1 MHPRHSASARTFGF
15 GRTMVISFAVII
27 GIWAGCVQSRGQTPD
42 VEATLRQ
49 RMTGYWEAMQR
60 SDYETASNFIHP
72 DSRKLF
78 IYRVA
83 RGTVVRWKIESLT
96 FNADKTVCDT
106 VTVVGRPVP
115 VPIPGVDG
123 VPDIPLKNQWVVA
136 PDGQWYLK
144 IPWTEK
150 ENPLLQLYKAQEDAA
165 GKVAKPGEPPKTT
178 TRLGG
183 NPPSRL
189 VPDPENPKF
198 LHRGE
203 KGTFRFH
210 YTNTGTVPIKI
221 LSAHGDCHC
230 TAVKQDNPAV
240 APGDSGTLEIIVDTF
255 GLPFGQNPKTVSV
268 QFSDMPEPVTFTLRI
283 NNLPNFT
290 VTPLSVDFGATVK
303 GKPVEKL
310 VRIVNN
316 SGRTVK
322 IIGTYL
328 SEPQLSMTLDKTEIA
343 PDGAVTVT
351 LRCSAAEEGEIRDS
365 PMIRLDLDAEPLINI
380 PIRGVI
386 HALKVPEF

>member
-1 MHPRHSASARTFGF
+1 MHPTSSASVRTFG
-15 GRTMVISFAVII
+15 RTTVISFAVII
-27 GIWAGCVQSRGQTPD
+27 GIWGGYVQSPCQTPD

-60 SDYETASNFIHP
+60 NDYETASNFIHP

-83 RGTVVRWKIESLT
+83 RGAVVRWKIESLT

-106 VTVVGRPVP
+106 VTIVGRPVP

-123 VPDIPLKNQWVVA
+123 VPDFPLQNQWVLA

-150 ENPLLQLYKAQEDAA
+150 ENPLLQLYKAQDDAA
-165 GKVAKPGEPPKTT
+165 GAVARPGEPPKTT
-178 TRLGG
+178 TTLGG

-189 VPDPENPKF
+189 VPDPENPKS

-203 KGTFRFH
+203 KATFRFH
-210 YTNTGTVPIKI
+210 YTNKGTVPIKI
-221 LSAHGDCHC
+221 LSAHSDCHC
-230 TAVKQDNPAV
+230 TAVKKDNPAV
-240 APGDSGTLEIIVDTF
+240 APGDSGTLEIVVDTF
-255 GLPFGQNPKTVSV
+255 GLPFGQNPKAVSV
-268 QFSDMPEPVTFTLRI
+268 QFSDMPEPVTFTLKI
-283 NNLPNFT
+283 NNLPNFM
-290 VTPLSVDFGATVK
+290 VTPPSVDFGAMVK
-303 GKPVEKL
+303 GTPVEKQ

-328 SEPQLSMTLDKTEIA
+328 AEPQLSITLDKSEVA
-343 PDGAVTVT
+343 PNGAVTVT
-351 LRCSAAEEGEIRDS
+351 LRCSASEEGEIRDS
-365 PMIRLDLDAEPLINI
+365 PMIRFDLDAEPLINI

-386 HALKVPEF
+386 HAQKAPEI